1 MFEAAIKALA
11 APIIETEGYHWTTD
25 YVLDLLP
32 KSAPVEG
39 KTYIITAGH
48 SGIGEETTRALIS
61 RGANVIIGARN
72 KEMADAAISRIKE
85 KYPNANVKW
94 IYLDLS
100 DLATVRQFAIDFKKL
115 DIPLHGIV
123 CSAGIMAT
131 PYFVSKQGHEM
142 QFATNHLGHHLLLA
156 QLVDKLVETHGRIV
170 TVSSGAYILSGVR
183 FDDIGFKN
191 GEEYEEFMAYGQ
203 SKTANILC
211 AKGFNQRYA
220 KDGVEC
226 FSVHPGKSDFRINI
240 CMLYSSNT
248 ISRRCPRYKLRKW
261 NKRKS
266 EEGNTRCRCQLAIR
280 IQVQNACRR
289 SCHTVVRTYIS

>member
-1 MFEAAIKALA
+1 MFEAEIKALST
-11 APIIETEGYHWTTD
+11 PVIETEGYHWTTD

-32 KSAPVEG
+32 KSALVEG
-39 KTYIITAGH
+39 KTYIITAVH

-61 RGANVIIGARN
+61 RGANVVIGARN
-72 KEMADAAISRIKE
+72 KEMADDAIKRIKE
-85 KYPNANVKW
+85 RYPSANVKW

-100 DLATVRQFAIDFKKL
+100 DLSTVRQFAIAFKKL

-131 PYFVSKQGHEM
+131 PYLVSKQGHEM
-142 QFATNHLGHHLLLA
+142 QFATNHLGHHLLLT

-183 FDDIGFKN
+183 FDDTGFKN

-226 FSVHPGKSDFRINI
+226 FSVHPGKN
-240 CMLYSSNT
+240 
-248 ISRRCPRYKLRKW
+248 
-261 NKRKS
+261 
-266 EEGNTRCRCQLAIR
+266 
-280 IQVQNACRR
+280 
-289 SCHTVVRTYIS
+289 